1 MLKMIGMIGDSEV
14 GAALAYVML
23 VNYVHDFKGVKSG
36 YLVTSCTMC
45 TIEIQVDKIRQ
56 DRRACW

>member
-23 VNYVHDFKGVKSG
+23 VNYVHDF
-36 YLVTSCTMC
+36 
-45 TIEIQVDKIRQ
+45 
-56 DRRACW
+56 